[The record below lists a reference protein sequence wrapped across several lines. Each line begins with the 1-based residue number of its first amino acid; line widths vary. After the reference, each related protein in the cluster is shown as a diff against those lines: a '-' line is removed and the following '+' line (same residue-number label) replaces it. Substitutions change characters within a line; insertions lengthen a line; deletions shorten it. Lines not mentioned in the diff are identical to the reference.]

1 MLFPT
6 INNRIEENVN
16 RSSDETIPM
25 EYDQQASTILSS
37 HIDDDIIEIE
47 GLLKIFMTQSIN
59 EMEIVIIGSQNRV
72 GMNKVRRNLIV

>member
-1 MLFPT
+1 MIIQNVIRILLSYFIVYRFYFLVLFPT

-25 EYDQQASTILSS
+25 ECDQQASMISSS

-47 GLLKIFMTQSIN
+47 GLLNIFYDTIRI
-59 EMEIVIIGSQNRV
+59 E
-72 GMNKVRRNLIV
+72 